1 MPAASSVNDE
11 GYIIYTE
18 NGIQAS
24 KMSIKDLSE
33 SLDILN
39 TPEEEDGDNNN
50 SAGFAYWEEFID
62 YQNYSYL
69 LAYSEDDIN
78 PSLAN
83 TSESNIKYTVGRD
96 IWTANNQYD
105 AWDTG
110 TAPHYPGVFEIK
122 KTINDVVQ
130 YRPYVAF
137 TLLHRIGSSIY
148 DFTNLGDDLYKIK
161 TDELGKYR
169 AYIFFIYPPKDQNPQ
184 YETVIGP
191 DTNLEP
197 VTYFEDLTFQSDYS
211 GLGLG
216 VSAYEIDGAFMT
228 GDSAISHIFELFD
241 NDPINNEGYFRH
253 NYVDYTQ
260 YIDDSVHEDDDE
272 YTYILNPVI
281 EENKVEFSDDDL
293 SYYEVD
299 DTQTAVTNSSYPA
312 ETIQK
317 LAYGFAGLIGVGFN
331 PFYTVYGSKGIFFG
345 VPFTREQNNNAKPQL
360 ALDFA
365 KARYTSSK
373 AEFFNET
380 GDVIYINGEAFIDY
394 CEEAFGG
401 GTGAA
406 YISEINIGDETI
418 EAYVDDG
425 VATILLGTG
434 LKVTVN
440 NEGYCILGVDT
451 DQLQPTLTAGT
462 GVTISNNTIS
472 SVGKIQDVL
481 VDGVTVVD
489 PSDDIAK
496 IYLPGGMKE
505 AVLVDGNYTD
515 VTVVSEDEDNITYQ
529 IDISGLE
536 NAVTQNSAQVTPS
549 ASDISNWSSSGMTKA
564 VVDITIP
571 ERTSG
576 WVYGTLSING
586 ANITD
591 GVAMMDVAN
600 RNYWP
605 NSDATAYAEPGFDS
619 KNMIDNSQ
627 TALRCAV
634 YVNNTNYYDVT
645 YTMVAKII
653 SSVPYE
659 SMSGTLSLVT
669 NIDV

>member
-1 MPAASSVNDE
+1 MTRL
-11 GYIIYTE
+11 IT
-18 NGIQAS
+18 
-24 KMSIKDLSE
+24 
-33 SLDILN
+33 
-39 TPEEEDGDNNN
+39 
-50 SAGFAYWEEFID
+50 
-62 YQNYSYL
+62 
-69 LAYSEDDIN
+69 
-78 PSLAN
+78 
-83 TSESNIKYTVGRD
+83 RD
-96 IWTANNQYD
+96 I
-105 AWDTG
+105 
-110 TAPHYPGVFEIK
+110 
-122 KTINDVVQ
+122 
-130 YRPYVAF
+130 
-137 TLLHRIGSSIY
+137 
-148 DFTNLGDDLYKIK
+148 
-161 TDELGKYR
+161 
-169 AYIFFIYPPKDQNPQ
+169 
-184 YETVIGP
+184 
-191 DTNLEP
+191 
-197 VTYFEDLTFQSDYS
+197 
-211 GLGLG
+211 
-216 VSAYEIDGAFMT
+216 
-228 GDSAISHIFELFD
+228 
-241 NDPINNEGYFRH
+241 
-253 NYVDYTQ
+253 
-260 YIDDSVHEDDDE
+260 
-272 YTYILNPVI
+272 
-281 EENKVEFSDDDL
+281 EFSDDDL

-299 DTQTAVTNSSYPA
+299 DTQTAVSISSYPA

-515 VTVVSEDEDNITYQ
+515 VTVVSEDSDSITYQ

-536 NAVTQNSAQVTPS
+536 NAVTQNSAQVTPDQS
-549 ASDISNWSSSGMTKA
+549 ETWQTTGMVKN
-564 VVDITIP
+564 VVSITVP
-571 ERTSG
+571 ANVKG
-576 WVYGTLSING
+576 WLYGSLSIDG
-586 ANITD
+586 RNITD
-591 GVAMMDVAN
+591 GVAMSAIHDYMT
-600 RNYWP
+600 WP
-605 NSDATAYAEPGFDS
+605 TSDATAYAEQGFDS

-627 TALRCAV
+627 TALKGWV
-634 YVNNTNYYDVT
+634 YVDTTVSHQSANYY
-645 YTMVAKII
+645 MVAKII

-659 SMSGTLSLVT
+659 SMCGTLSLVT
-669 NIDV
+669 NIDI